1 MVVFSVRKTLF
12 FSNIAGRYHRFT
24 AAHLQVWCCSLRAN
38 LISKLQQAGTFT
50 CVGVPEP
57 VRSQF
62 CAVLCIF
69 TRLHDAFAAIF
80 IESRARRAAVLVKVA
95 FARASRGIPVARSFA
110 LDALTTVSIEL
121 ISGTR
126 QWNFSASGSVWA
138 YALALLRVPD

>member
-12 FSNIAGRYHRFT
+12 LSNIAGRYHRVT

-38 LISKLQQAGTFT
+38 FISKLKQAGTFT

-69 TRLHDAFAAIF
+69 TRLDDAFAAIF
-80 IESRARRAAVLVKVA
+80 IENCARRAAFLVKVA
-95 FARASRGIPVARSFA
+95 FARASLGIPVARSLT
-110 LDALTTVSIEL
+110 LDALATVSVEL
-121 ISGTR
+121 INGTR

-138 YALALLRVPD
+138 NALA